1 MWRQVMFGGGGRSK
15 CCQVLL
21 VLPTCSEHCCN
32 KGGHKSAAIENY
44 NIITASLIIQ
54 RDDCVCY
61 SFSTGLHCYITA
73 LSDFRILI
81 LEGVANY
88 NGQFGL

>member
-15 CCQVLL
+15 CCQVLT
-21 VLPTCSEHCCN
+21 TCSEHCCN

-54 RDDCVCY
+54 RDDCVC
-61 SFSTGLHCYITA
+61 HCYIKA

-81 LEGVANY
+81 LEGVAKY